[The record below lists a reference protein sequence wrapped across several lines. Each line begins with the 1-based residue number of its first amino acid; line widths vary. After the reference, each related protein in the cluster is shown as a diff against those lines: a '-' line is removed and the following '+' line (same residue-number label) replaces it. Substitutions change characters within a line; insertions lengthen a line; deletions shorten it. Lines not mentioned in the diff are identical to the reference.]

1 VTVTPDITA
10 LLALQ
15 AHDEV
20 LDALAARLDAIA
32 PREAELEKRLRIA
45 GDSVD
50 RAAQAVATE
59 EQRQAFLRDK
69 IAEHKDLLEKSQAQF
84 DQVKTMRAAT
94 AAASQV
100 EQIRRVLLEEEN
112 DLVGVGRRLAEL
124 RAIAES
130 ARAGLD
136 AVASEQREA
145 REEIATE
152 RAAIATEVAAAESE
166 RAARTAPVTR
176 PVLLKYERIRA
187 KKRRRAVY
195 ELTDGACSACHT
207 ALPVQRRLTMQ
218 ATGAIELCEAC
229 GVLLY
234 APA

>member
-45 GDSVD
+45 GDSVE

-69 IAEHKDLLEKSQAQF
+69 IAEHKELLEKSQAQF

-136 AVASEQREA
+136 AVTSEQREA

-152 RAAIATEVAAAESE
+152 RAAIATEVATAESE
-166 RAARTAPVTR
+166 RTARTAPVTR

-195 ELTDGACSACHT
+195 ELMDGACSACHT

>member
-1 VTVTPDITA
+1 MTVTPDITA

-15 AHDEV
+15 AQDEV
-20 LDALAARLDAIA
+20 LDALAARLEAIE

-45 GDSVD
+45 GDGVE

-59 EQRQAFLRDK
+59 EQRQAFLREK
-69 IAEHKDLLEKSQAQF
+69 IAEHKELLEKSQAQF

-130 ARAGLD
+130 ARTGLD
-136 AVASEQREA
+136 AVAAEQREA
-145 REEIATE
+145 REAIVAE
-152 RAAIATEVAAAESE
+152 RAAIAAEVATAEGE
-166 RAARTAPVTR
+166 RASRVAPVSR

-187 KKRRRAVY
+187 KKRRQAVY
-195 ELTDGACSACHT
+195 ELAAGACSACHT
-207 ALPVQRRLTMQ
+207 ALPVQRRFTMQ

-234 APA
+234 ASA

>member
-15 AHDEV
+15 EQDQV
-20 LDALAARLDAIA
+20 LDDLAARFDAIA

-45 GDSVD
+45 RDGVE
-50 RAAQAVATE
+50 RAQQAITTE
-59 EQRQAFLRDK
+59 EQRQAFLREK
-69 IAEHKDLLEKSQAQF
+69 IAEHKELLEKSQAQF

-112 DLVGVGRRLAEL
+112 DLVSVGRRMAEL
-124 RAIAES
+124 RGAADAAAANVAAVEAEQQE
-130 ARAGLD
+130 ARA
-136 AVASEQREA
+136 Q
-145 REEIATE
+145 IATE
-152 RAAIATEVAAAESE
+152 REVIAAEQAAAEALRAE
-166 RAARTAPVTR
+166 RLGPVSK
-176 PVLLKYERIRA
+176 PVLQKYERIRA

-195 ELTDGACSACHT
+195 ELTDGACSACFT
-207 ALPVQRRLTMQ
+207 SLPVQRRLTMQ
-218 ATGAIELCEAC
+218 ATGTIELCEAC

-234 APA
+234 AAS